1 MSALALERVAAV
13 LGGVRV
19 VDGVTADVG
28 DGEWVVV
35 IGPNGAGKTTLLRA
49 VAGLVPYE
57 GRISLFGRDARRL
70 SRKELAR
77 HVALVPQVPT
87 MPPEASVGEY
97 VLLGRTPHVSYF
109 GSERRSDREAATAAL
124 ERLDLGA
131 LAGRRLDSLSGGE
144 RQRAILARAL
154 AQDAPILLLD
164 EPTTALDVGRQQQAL
179 ELVDGLRADG
189 RLTVVCAMHDL
200 TLAALYADR
209 LLLLDRG
216 RLVASGG
223 AGEVLT
229 QALIREHYGA
239 GVARGGGPD
248 AGPLIVP
255 VRRASPAPDARADGR
270 Q

>member
-1 MSALALERVAAV
+1 VTAVALDGVAV
-13 LGGVRV
+13 SLGGRRV
-19 VDGVTADVG
+19 VDGISADVA

-49 VAGLVPYE
+49 TAGLVPYE
-57 GRISLFGRDARRL
+57 GRIAVFGDEVRRLGRKPLARR
-70 SRKELAR
+70 
-77 HVALVPQVPT
+77 VALVPQVPT
-87 MPPEASVGEY
+87 MPPETTVGEY

-109 GSERRSDREAATAAL
+109 GTERRSDREAVAAAL
-124 ERLDLGA
+124 ERLDLGG
-131 LAGRRLDSLSGGE
+131 LADRRLDSLSGGE
-144 RQRAILARAL
+144 RQRATLARAL

-189 RLTVVCAMHDL
+189 RLTVLCAMHDL

-216 RLVASGG
+216 RLVAGG
-223 AGEVLT
+223 DATEVLT

-239 GVARGGGPD
+239 DVAVVGVPD
-248 AGPLIVP
+248 AGPVVVP
-255 VRRASPAPDARADGR
+255 VRRKA
-270 Q
+270 

>member
-1 MSALALERVAAV
+1 MSALALERVSAT
-13 LGGVRV
+13 LGGARV
-19 VDGVTADVG
+19 VESISAEVA

-49 VAGLVPYE
+49 MAGLVPFE
-57 GRISLFGRDARRL
+57 GRISLFGGDARRL
-70 SRKELAR
+70 TRKELAR
-77 HVALVPQVPT
+77 RVALVPQVPT
-87 MPPEASVGEY
+87 MPPDASVGEY

-109 GSERRSDREAATAAL
+109 GSERRSDREAAAAAL

-179 ELVDGLRADG
+179 ELVDGLRAG
-189 RLTVVCAMHDL
+189 GGLTVVCAMHDL

-216 RLVASGG
+216 RLVASGA
-223 AGEVLT
+223 AGDVLT

-239 GVARGGGPD
+239 DVAVVGIPD
-248 AGPLIVP
+248 AGPVVVP
-255 VRRASPAPDARADGR
+255 VRARRAP
-270 Q
+270 